1 MSEGVTPGT
10 WSLDPQPQETRRVS
24 ESCGTTEAALLRMP
38 PRSRRPARRAPPA
51 LSPPS
56 ATADPSKIRGP
67 FSNGHMRGY
76 ETLTRR
82 SAAAAPVDNGAGTG
96 MPQFNGV

>member
-1 MSEGVTPGT
+1 MTCPSYARPRPRFP
-10 WSLDPQPQETRRVS
+10 LR
-24 ESCGTTEAALLRMP
+24 TE
-38 PRSRRPARRAPPA
+38 